1 MNINV
6 NGVDFGILYEDAD
19 AVAISKPPH
28 VLSQKS
34 EGGEDSVLEY
44 LNAYAGG
51 QWEAY
56 PVHRLDRGTGGVMIV
71 AKNKSSA
78 AALSALASGDGMKK
92 EYLAC
97 VHGKLEGSGTLEH
110 YLYFDRKR
118 NKSFPVKDS
127 SRRGVKRAIL
137 DYEALSHAECEA
149 GEITLVKIRLHT
161 GRTHQIRVQMAT
173 VGHPLLGDG
182 KYGGRDN
189 KCKCA
194 LWSRKITFDA
204 SAVNGTSL
212 KKRDFAK
219 AVRETPDAFTSTP
232 DGYPWDLF
240 NE

>member
-6 NGVDFGILYEDAD
+6 KGVLFDVLYEDRD
-19 AVAISKPPH
+19 VLAVAKPPH

-34 EGGEDSVLEY
+34 ESGEDSILEY
-44 LNAYAGG
+44 LNSYADGA
-51 QWEAY
+51 WTSY

-92 EYLAC
+92 EYLAT
-97 VHGKLEGSGTLEH
+97 VHGKLEGSGTLEN

-127 SRRGVKRAIL
+127 SRRGVKRALL
-137 DYEALSHAECEA
+137 DYEAVAHGECAA
-149 GEITLVKIRLHT
+149 GEVTLVKIRLHT
-161 GRTHQIRVQMAT
+161 GRTHQIRVQMAAA
-173 VGHPLLGDG
+173 GHPLLGDG

-189 KCKCA
+189 KCGCA
-194 LWSRKITFDA
+194 LWSHKITFDE
-204 SAVNGTSL
+204 SVLRGTSL
-212 KKRDFAK
+212 KKSDFAK
-219 AVRETPDAFTSTP
+219 ALAESSDILTSTP

-240 NE
+240 KE